1 MYVLSSLV
9 GGQHTESPAFFVL
22 FLVFCAIR
30 KKFAFLQ
37 LAQPMILQTPHKTR
51 LCSVKCDALR
61 SQFAAIHGK
70 VS

>member
-9 GGQHTESPAFFVL
+9 GGQRTESPAFFVL

-37 LAQPMILQTPHKTR
+37 SAQPMILQTALKTR
-51 LCSVKCDALR
+51 LCSVKSDALC